1 MTFLLIFGS
10 SKRNY
15 DPVHDEDREDREDC
29 EDHEYREDHEDREDH
44 KDREDH
50 EDGRD
55 GEDGGNVELEH
66 YCEPPAAPPLGRFT
80 RSGSSFYRRRH

>member
-1 MTFLLIFGS
+1 MLIGE
-10 SKRNY
+10 Y
-15 DPVHDEDREDREDC
+15 D
-29 EDHEYREDHEDREDH
+29 DHEYE
-44 KDREDH
+44 KCG
-50 EDGRD
+50 EDGEYGED